1 MIYTSLQQKLGPVG
15 KVGIG
20 QAMKLQ
26 WIMLDKSGGQP
37 VVKRKVQSTMALSCN
52 DCNNLLC
59 STSKGSQLLGSSD
72 FKHDIRTPL
81 QVAEITDGVQKI
93 LQSVASGA
101 SEVSIVITTCKQASY
116 SLSRTPAQCCCNVFH
131 SLLQGLVYRQMHP
144 CLQHR

>member
-52 DCNNLLC
+52 DCNNLLW
-59 STSKGSQLLGSSD
+59 STS
-72 FKHDIRTPL
+72 
-81 QVAEITDGVQKI
+81 
-93 LQSVASGA
+93 
-101 SEVSIVITTCKQASY
+101 
-116 SLSRTPAQCCCNVFH
+116 
-131 SLLQGLVYRQMHP
+131 QGFTFVRIQ
-144 CLQHR
+144 